1 MRSFSRSDAIGPI
14 RPRGDGP
21 QNRVAHADTY
31 GLICAINVHTIDV
44 RDIDG
49 YRARKIAAGG
59 DAA

>member
-49 YRARKIAAGG
+49 FRAGG
-59 DAA
+59 VF